1 MFFELK
7 YIKNVFSWILFFSL
21 SIFSL
26 VVSGNGVL
34 HHIQCH
40 GYVNGAIKMIANSI
54 SNLHTPDSVHG
65 VRIGTVGAQTRAL
78 RCPFGLDNTNAG
90 VFTLGQDGG
99 GVWSIVNYT
108 PFGAQH
114 NCIVVYNGRVAAART
129 AWTAGKRN
137 LYVFSAARDSLTIY
151 D

>member
-1 MFFELK
+1 M
-7 YIKNVFSWILFFSL
+7 
-21 SIFSL
+21 
-26 VVSGNGVL
+26 

-40 GYVNGAIKMIANSI
+40 GYVNGDIKMIANPI
-54 SNLHTPDSVHG
+54 INLHTPDSVPG
-65 VRIGTVGAQTRAL
+65 VRIGPMATPTQTL
-78 RCPFGLDNTNAG
+78 RCSFGLDNTNAA
-90 VFTLGQDGG
+90 VFTLGQGGG

-137 LYVFSAARDSLTIY
+137 LNVFSLARDSLTIF